1 MKLEWRGVTKYFG
14 ERRAV
19 DDFTLDVR
27 EGELLV
33 LIGPSGCGKTTSLK
47 MINRLVEPDAGRI
60 LVDGRDA
67 GEVPA
72 VELRR
77 HMGYVIQQVGLFP
90 HMNVRDNVAAV
101 PRLLRWD
108 EGRIAERTEGLLDLV
123 GLPPGIY
130 AEAWPARLSGGEA
143 QRVGV
148 ARALAADPPILL
160 MDEPFGAVDPLT
172 REVLQTEFL
181 RIQSE
186 LGKTVVFVTHDL
198 DEAVR
203 LGDRIAVMNE
213 GRLAAVAAPEDILL
227 DSDPFVRDFTGDDRA
242 LRRLARIGVVDVV
255 PGVSEDSEGR
265 AAAADDG
272 PPAGEDSGEAA
283 AAAAADEGREA
294 AKDSGAGAA
303 AAAEDSAAGSVSRD
317 ASLKDALAVMLENG
331 SRSLDVIDTEDAVV
345 GSISIDELL
354 ENATVSEKG

>member
-1 MKLEWRGVTKYFG
+1 MKLEWRGVTKSFG
-14 ERRAV
+14 DRKAV
-19 DDFTLDVR
+19 DNFTLDVN

-47 MINRLVEPDAGRI
+47 MINRLVEPDAGSI
-60 LVDGRDA
+60 LVDGRRA
-67 GEVPA
+67 AEVPA

-77 HMGYVIQQVGLFP
+77 HIGYVIQQVGLFP
-90 HMNVRDNVAAV
+90 HMNVRDNAAAV
-101 PRLLRWD
+101 PRLLKWD
-108 EGRIAERTEGLLDLV
+108 KGRIARRTEELLDLV
-123 GLPPGIY
+123 GLPPEKY
-130 AEAWPARLSGGEA
+130 AEAWPAQLSGGEA

-213 GRLAAVAAPEDILL
+213 GQLAAVAAPEDILR

-242 LRRLARIGVVDVV
+242 LRRLARIGVTDVV
-255 PGVSEDSEGR
+255 PEAEAAPETTGGT
-265 AAAADDG
+265 AAAAG
-272 PPAGEDSGEAA
+272 
-283 AAAAADEGREA
+283 
-294 AKDSGAGAA
+294 
-303 AAAEDSAAGSVSRD
+303 SAAGSVSSE
-317 ASLKDALAVMLENG
+317 ASLKDALAVMLEKG
-331 SRSLDVIDTEDAVV
+331 SKSLDVIDTEDEVV

-354 ENATVSEKG
+354 ENATVSEK

>member
-67 GEVPA
+67 AEVPA

-108 EGRIAERTEGLLDLV
+108 EGRIAERADELLDLV
-123 GLPPGIY
+123 GLPPEAY

-242 LRRLARIGVVDVV
+242 LRRLARIGVIDV
-255 PGVSEDSEGR
+255 VSEDSETGAAAAAA

-272 PPAGEDSGEAA
+272 PEAGEDPGRAA
-283 AAAAADEGREA
+283 EDSETGAAAAADDA
-294 AKDSGAGAA
+294 
-303 AAAEDSAAGSVSRD
+303 AAGSVSRD
-317 ASLKDALAVMLENG
+317 ASLKDALAMMLENG
-331 SRSLDVIDTEDAVV
+331 ARSLDVIDTEDAVV

>member
-67 GEVPA
+67 AEVPA

-108 EGRIAERTEGLLDLV
+108 EGRIAERADELLDLV
-123 GLPPGIY
+123 GLPPEAY

-242 LRRLARIGVVDVV
+242 LRRLARIGVIDV
-255 PGVSEDSEGR
+255 VSEDSET
-265 AAAADDG
+265 
-272 PPAGEDSGEAA
+272 
-283 AAAAADEGREA
+283 
-294 AKDSGAGAA
+294 GAGAA
-303 AAAEDSAAGSVSRD
+303 AAADDDGPEAGAAPGTAAEDSETGAAGAAAAADDAAAGSVSRD
-317 ASLKDALAVMLENG
+317 ASLKDALAMMLENG
-331 SRSLDVIDTEDAVV
+331 ARSLDVIDTEDAVV

>member
-1 MKLEWRGVTKYFG
+1 MKLEWCGTTKTYG
-14 ERRAV
+14 ERKAV
-19 DDFTLDVR
+19 NDFSLEVR

-47 MINRLVEPDAGRI
+47 MINRLVEPDAGKI
-60 LVDGRDA
+60 LVDGRNA
-67 GEVPA
+67 AEVPA

-77 HMGYVIQQVGLFP
+77 HIGYVIQHVGLFP

-101 PRLLRWD
+101 PRLLKWD
-108 EGRIAERTEGLLDLV
+108 KSRIAQRTEELVNLV
-123 GLPPGIY
+123 GLPPEKY

-172 REVLQTEFL
+172 REILQTEFL

-213 GRLAAVAAPEDILL
+213 GRLVAVASPEDLLL
-227 DSDPFVRDFTGDDRA
+227 DSNPFVRDFTGDDRA
-242 LRRLARIGVVDVV
+242 LRRLARIGVTDVV
-255 PGVSEDSEGR
+255 PG
-265 AAAADDG
+265 AIN
-272 PPAGEDSGEAA
+272 PPLDPASG
-283 AAAAADEGREA
+283 
-294 AKDSGAGAA
+294 
-303 AAAEDSAAGSVSRD
+303 GSVSSD
-317 ASLKDALAVMLENG
+317 ASLKDALAAMLENG
-331 SRSLDVIDTEDAVV
+331 SKSLDVIDTEDAVV
-345 GSISIDELL
+345 GSITIDELL
-354 ENATVSEKG
+354 ENATTSEKS

>member
-108 EGRIAERTEGLLDLV
+108 EGRIAERADELLDLV
-123 GLPPGIY
+123 GLPPETY

-242 LRRLARIGVVDVV
+242 LRRLARIGVIDV
-255 PGVSEDSEGR
+255 VSEDSEVGAA

-272 PPAGEDSGEAA
+272 PEAGEDPGTAA
-283 AAAAADEGREA
+283 EDSETGAAAADDA
-294 AKDSGAGAA
+294 
-303 AAAEDSAAGSVSRD
+303 AAGSVSRD

-331 SRSLDVIDTEDAVV
+331 ARSLDVIDTEDAVV